1 MNGVVIVAAGTG
13 SRMNMGINKQ
23 FIKLEGKEIIAY
35 TIEKFYNNSN
45 IEDIVVVVKED
56 ESEFFKKEILDKYNF
71 KNVKIAY
78 GGKERQD
85 SVYNGLKLLD
95 EKCDV
100 VLIHDG
106 ARPFVSDKI
115 IDKSIEEAKEHKAIV
130 VGVPVKDTIKVI
142 DNDKNDVHKLVEGRK
157 LIIGGVNVPHEKGL
171 LGHSDADVLIH
182 AVMDSILGALAL
194 GDIGKHFPDTDEK
207 YKGADSMKLLE
218 FVYNLI
224 NEKGYGIGNIDCTI
238 IAQSPKM
245 APHIQNMR
253 ENIAKALNT
262 SIENITVKATT
273 EEGRGFTGAK
283 EGIAAQSICLLVK
296 VDK

>member
-115 IDKSIEEAKEHKAIV
+115 IDKSIEEAKEQKAIV

-142 DNDKNDVHKLVEGRK
+142 DNDKNIVDTPNRSVLWAVQTPQTFDYNILIDAYKDAFKNKFYGTDDAMLVER
-157 LIIGGVNVPHEKGL
+157 IGYKVKMLEGSYNNIKITTQEDLNIG
-171 LGHSDADVLIH
+171 SQ
-182 AVMDSILGALAL
+182 ILRVQ
-194 GDIGKHFPDTDEK
+194 D
-207 YKGADSMKLLE
+207 
-218 FVYNLI
+218 
-224 NEKGYGIGNIDCTI
+224 
-238 IAQSPKM
+238 
-245 APHIQNMR
+245 
-253 ENIAKALNT
+253 
-262 SIENITVKATT
+262 
-273 EEGRGFTGAK
+273 
-283 EGIAAQSICLLVK
+283 
-296 VDK
+296 

>member
-1 MNGVVIVAAGTG
+1 MSKKYPETFAKRDFILKETAG
-13 SRMNMGINKQ
+13 Q
-23 FIKLEGKEIIAY
+23 
-35 TIEKFYNNSN
+35 KFYNNSN

-142 DNDKNDVHKLVEGRK
+142 DNDKNIVDTPNRSVLWAVQTPQTFDYNILIDAYKDAFKNKFYGTDDAMLVER
-157 LIIGGVNVPHEKGL
+157 IGYKVKMLEGSYNNIKITTQEDLNIG
-171 LGHSDADVLIH
+171 SQ
-182 AVMDSILGALAL
+182 ILRVQ
-194 GDIGKHFPDTDEK
+194 D
-207 YKGADSMKLLE
+207 
-218 FVYNLI
+218 
-224 NEKGYGIGNIDCTI
+224 
-238 IAQSPKM
+238 
-245 APHIQNMR
+245 
-253 ENIAKALNT
+253 
-262 SIENITVKATT
+262 
-273 EEGRGFTGAK
+273 
-283 EGIAAQSICLLVK
+283 
-296 VDK
+296 

>member
-56 ESEFFKKEILDKYNF
+56 ESDFFKKEILDKYNF
-71 KNVKIAY
+71 KNIKIAY

-95 EKCDV
+95 KKCHV

-115 IDKSIEEAKEHKAIV
+115 IDNCIKEAKNHKAVV

-142 DNDKNDVHKLVEGRK
+142 DKDKYIVDTPNRSVLWSVQTPQIFDYNILIDAYKDAFKNGFYGTDDAMLVER
-157 LIIGGVNVPHEKGL
+157 IGYKVKMVEGSYNNIKITTQEDL
-171 LGHSDADVLIH
+171 NLGSQ
-182 AVMDSILGALAL
+182 ILR
-194 GDIGKHFPDTDEK
+194 
-207 YKGADSMKLLE
+207 
-218 FVYNLI
+218 
-224 NEKGYGIGNIDCTI
+224 
-238 IAQSPKM
+238 
-245 APHIQNMR
+245 IQ
-253 ENIAKALNT
+253 
-262 SIENITVKATT
+262 
-273 EEGRGFTGAK
+273 
-283 EGIAAQSICLLVK
+283 
-296 VDK
+296 D

>member
-23 FIKLEGKEIIAY
+23 FIKLEGKEIIVY

-142 DNDKNDVHKLVEGRK
+142 DNDKNIVDTPNRSVLWAVQTPQTFDYNILIDAYKDAFKNKFYGTDDAMLVER
-157 LIIGGVNVPHEKGL
+157 IGYKVKMLEGSYNNIKITTQEDLNIG
-171 LGHSDADVLIH
+171 SQ
-182 AVMDSILGALAL
+182 ILRVQ
-194 GDIGKHFPDTDEK
+194 D
-207 YKGADSMKLLE
+207 
-218 FVYNLI
+218 
-224 NEKGYGIGNIDCTI
+224 
-238 IAQSPKM
+238 
-245 APHIQNMR
+245 
-253 ENIAKALNT
+253 
-262 SIENITVKATT
+262 
-273 EEGRGFTGAK
+273 
-283 EGIAAQSICLLVK
+283 
-296 VDK
+296 

>member
-95 EKCDV
+95 EKCAV

-142 DNDKNDVHKLVEGRK
+142 DNDKNIVDTPNRSVLWAVQTPQTFDYNILIDAYKDAFKNKFYGTDDAMLVER
-157 LIIGGVNVPHEKGL
+157 IGYKVKMLEGSYNNIKITTQEDLNIG
-171 LGHSDADVLIH
+171 SQ
-182 AVMDSILGALAL
+182 ILRVQ
-194 GDIGKHFPDTDEK
+194 D
-207 YKGADSMKLLE
+207 
-218 FVYNLI
+218 
-224 NEKGYGIGNIDCTI
+224 
-238 IAQSPKM
+238 
-245 APHIQNMR
+245 
-253 ENIAKALNT
+253 
-262 SIENITVKATT
+262 
-273 EEGRGFTGAK
+273 
-283 EGIAAQSICLLVK
+283 
-296 VDK
+296 

>member
-115 IDKSIEEAKEHKAIV
+115 IDNCIEEVKEHKAIV

-142 DNDKNDVHKLVEGRK
+142 DNDKNIVDTPNRSVLWAVQTPQTFDYNILIDAYKDAFKNKFYGTDDAMLVER
-157 LIIGGVNVPHEKGL
+157 IGYKVKMLEGSYNNIKITTQEDLNIG
-171 LGHSDADVLIH
+171 SQ
-182 AVMDSILGALAL
+182 ILRVQ
-194 GDIGKHFPDTDEK
+194 D
-207 YKGADSMKLLE
+207 
-218 FVYNLI
+218 
-224 NEKGYGIGNIDCTI
+224 
-238 IAQSPKM
+238 
-245 APHIQNMR
+245 
-253 ENIAKALNT
+253 
-262 SIENITVKATT
+262 
-273 EEGRGFTGAK
+273 
-283 EGIAAQSICLLVK
+283 
-296 VDK
+296 

>member
-13 SRMNMGINKQ
+13 SRMNMEINKQ

-142 DNDKNDVHKLVEGRK
+142 DNDKNIVDTPNRSVLWAVQTPQTFDYNILIDAYKDAFKNKFYGTDDAMLVER
-157 LIIGGVNVPHEKGL
+157 IGYKVKMLEGSYNNIKITTQEDLNIG
-171 LGHSDADVLIH
+171 SQ
-182 AVMDSILGALAL
+182 ILRVQ
-194 GDIGKHFPDTDEK
+194 D
-207 YKGADSMKLLE
+207 
-218 FVYNLI
+218 
-224 NEKGYGIGNIDCTI
+224 
-238 IAQSPKM
+238 
-245 APHIQNMR
+245 
-253 ENIAKALNT
+253 
-262 SIENITVKATT
+262 
-273 EEGRGFTGAK
+273 
-283 EGIAAQSICLLVK
+283 
-296 VDK
+296 

>member
-142 DNDKNDVHKLVEGRK
+142 DNDKNIVDTPNRSVLWAVQTPQTFDYNILIDAYKDAFKNKFYGTDDAMLVER
-157 LIIGGVNVPHEKGL
+157 IGYKVKMLEGSYNNIKITTQEDL
-171 LGHSDADVLIH
+171 N
-182 AVMDSILGALAL
+182 
-194 GDIGKHFPDTDEK
+194 IGSQIVRVQD
-207 YKGADSMKLLE
+207 
-218 FVYNLI
+218 
-224 NEKGYGIGNIDCTI
+224 
-238 IAQSPKM
+238 
-245 APHIQNMR
+245 
-253 ENIAKALNT
+253 
-262 SIENITVKATT
+262 
-273 EEGRGFTGAK
+273 
-283 EGIAAQSICLLVK
+283 
-296 VDK
+296 

>member
-142 DNDKNDVHKLVEGRK
+142 DNDNNIVDTPNRSVLWAVQTPQTFDYNILIDAYKDAFKNKFYGTDDAMLVER
-157 LIIGGVNVPHEKGL
+157 IGYKVKMLEGSYNNIKITTQEDLNVG
-171 LGHSDADVLIH
+171 SQ
-182 AVMDSILGALAL
+182 ILRVQ
-194 GDIGKHFPDTDEK
+194 D
-207 YKGADSMKLLE
+207 
-218 FVYNLI
+218 
-224 NEKGYGIGNIDCTI
+224 
-238 IAQSPKM
+238 
-245 APHIQNMR
+245 
-253 ENIAKALNT
+253 
-262 SIENITVKATT
+262 
-273 EEGRGFTGAK
+273 
-283 EGIAAQSICLLVK
+283 
-296 VDK
+296 

>member
-71 KNVKIAY
+71 KNIKIAY

-85 SVYNGLKLLD
+85 SVYNGLKSLD
-95 EKCDV
+95 KKCDV

-115 IDKSIEEAKEHKAIV
+115 IYNCIEEVKEHKAIV
-130 VGVPVKDTIKVI
+130 VGVPVKDTIKII
-142 DNDKNDVHKLVEGRK
+142 DNDKNIVDTPNRSVLWAVQTPQTFDYNILIDAYKDAFKSGFYGTDDAMLVER
-157 LIIGGVNVPHEKGL
+157 IGYKVKMVEGSYNNIKITTKEDLSVG
-171 LGHSDADVLIH
+171 SQ
-182 AVMDSILGALAL
+182 IL
-194 GDIGKHFPDTDEK
+194 K
-207 YKGADSMKLLE
+207 
-218 FVYNLI
+218 
-224 NEKGYGIGNIDCTI
+224 
-238 IAQSPKM
+238 
-245 APHIQNMR
+245 IQ
-253 ENIAKALNT
+253 
-262 SIENITVKATT
+262 
-273 EEGRGFTGAK
+273 
-283 EGIAAQSICLLVK
+283 
-296 VDK
+296 D

>member
-13 SRMNMGINKQ
+13 SRMKMGINKQ

-71 KNVKIAY
+71 KNIKIAY

-85 SVYNGLKLLD
+85 SVYNGLKSLD
-95 EKCDV
+95 KKCDI

-115 IDKSIEEAKEHKAIV
+115 IDNCIEEVKEHKAIV

-142 DNDKNDVHKLVEGRK
+142 DNDKNIVDTPNRSVLWAVQTPQTFDYNILIDAYKDAFKSGFYGTDDAMLVER
-157 LIIGGVNVPHEKGL
+157 IGYKVKMVEGSYNNIKITTQKDLSVG
-171 LGHSDADVLIH
+171 SQ
-182 AVMDSILGALAL
+182 IL
-194 GDIGKHFPDTDEK
+194 K
-207 YKGADSMKLLE
+207 
-218 FVYNLI
+218 
-224 NEKGYGIGNIDCTI
+224 
-238 IAQSPKM
+238 
-245 APHIQNMR
+245 IQ
-253 ENIAKALNT
+253 
-262 SIENITVKATT
+262 
-273 EEGRGFTGAK
+273 
-283 EGIAAQSICLLVK
+283 
-296 VDK
+296 D

>member
-56 ESEFFKKEILDKYNF
+56 EFEFFNKKEILDKYNF

-115 IDKSIEEAKEHKAIV
+115 IDKSIQEAKEHKAIV

-142 DNDKNDVHKLVEGRK
+142 DNDKNIVDTPNRSVLWAVQTPQTFDYNILIDAYKDAFKNKFYGTDDAMLVER
-157 LIIGGVNVPHEKGL
+157 IGYKVKMLEGSYNNIKITTQEDLNIG
-171 LGHSDADVLIH
+171 SQ
-182 AVMDSILGALAL
+182 ILRVQ
-194 GDIGKHFPDTDEK
+194 D
-207 YKGADSMKLLE
+207 
-218 FVYNLI
+218 
-224 NEKGYGIGNIDCTI
+224 
-238 IAQSPKM
+238 
-245 APHIQNMR
+245 
-253 ENIAKALNT
+253 
-262 SIENITVKATT
+262 
-273 EEGRGFTGAK
+273 
-283 EGIAAQSICLLVK
+283 
-296 VDK
+296 

>member
-142 DNDKNDVHKLVEGRK
+142 DNDKNIVDTPNRSVLWAVQTPQTFDYNILIDAYKDAFKNKFYGTDDAVLVER
-157 LIIGGVNVPHEKGL
+157 IGYKVKMLEGSYNNIKITTQEDLNVG
-171 LGHSDADVLIH
+171 SQ
-182 AVMDSILGALAL
+182 ILRVQ
-194 GDIGKHFPDTDEK
+194 D
-207 YKGADSMKLLE
+207 
-218 FVYNLI
+218 
-224 NEKGYGIGNIDCTI
+224 
-238 IAQSPKM
+238 
-245 APHIQNMR
+245 
-253 ENIAKALNT
+253 
-262 SIENITVKATT
+262 
-273 EEGRGFTGAK
+273 
-283 EGIAAQSICLLVK
+283 
-296 VDK
+296 

>member
-56 ESEFFKKEILDKYNF
+56 ESEFFTKEILDKYNF

-142 DNDKNDVHKLVEGRK
+142 DNDKNIVDTPNRSVLWAVQTPQTFDYNILIDAYKDAFKNKFYGTDDAMLVER
-157 LIIGGVNVPHEKGL
+157 IGYKVKMLEGSYNNIKITTQEDLNIG
-171 LGHSDADVLIH
+171 SQ
-182 AVMDSILGALAL
+182 ILRVQ
-194 GDIGKHFPDTDEK
+194 D
-207 YKGADSMKLLE
+207 
-218 FVYNLI
+218 
-224 NEKGYGIGNIDCTI
+224 
-238 IAQSPKM
+238 
-245 APHIQNMR
+245 
-253 ENIAKALNT
+253 
-262 SIENITVKATT
+262 
-273 EEGRGFTGAK
+273 
-283 EGIAAQSICLLVK
+283 
-296 VDK
+296 

>member
-13 SRMNMGINKQ
+13 SRMKMGINKQ

-71 KNVKIAY
+71 KNIKIAY

-85 SVYNGLKLLD
+85 SVYNGLKSLD
-95 EKCDV
+95 KKCDI

-115 IDKSIEEAKEHKAIV
+115 IDNCIEEVKEHKAIV

-142 DNDKNDVHKLVEGRK
+142 DNDKNIVDTPNRSVLWAVQTPQTFDYNILIDAYKDAFKSGFYGTDDAMLVER
-157 LIIGGVNVPHEKGL
+157 IGYKVKMVEGSYNNIKITTKEDLSVG
-171 LGHSDADVLIH
+171 SQ
-182 AVMDSILGALAL
+182 IL
-194 GDIGKHFPDTDEK
+194 K
-207 YKGADSMKLLE
+207 
-218 FVYNLI
+218 
-224 NEKGYGIGNIDCTI
+224 
-238 IAQSPKM
+238 
-245 APHIQNMR
+245 IQ
-253 ENIAKALNT
+253 
-262 SIENITVKATT
+262 
-273 EEGRGFTGAK
+273 
-283 EGIAAQSICLLVK
+283 
-296 VDK
+296 D

>member
-130 VGVPVKDTIKVI
+130 VGVPVKYTIKVI
-142 DNDKNDVHKLVEGRK
+142 DNDKNIVDTPNRSVLWAVQTPQTFDYNILIDAYKDAFKNKFYGTDDAMLVER
-157 LIIGGVNVPHEKGL
+157 IGYKVKMLEGSYNNIKITTQEDLNVG
-171 LGHSDADVLIH
+171 SQ
-182 AVMDSILGALAL
+182 ILRVQ
-194 GDIGKHFPDTDEK
+194 D
-207 YKGADSMKLLE
+207 
-218 FVYNLI
+218 
-224 NEKGYGIGNIDCTI
+224 
-238 IAQSPKM
+238 
-245 APHIQNMR
+245 
-253 ENIAKALNT
+253 
-262 SIENITVKATT
+262 
-273 EEGRGFTGAK
+273 
-283 EGIAAQSICLLVK
+283 
-296 VDK
+296 

>member
-142 DNDKNDVHKLVEGRK
+142 DNDKNIVDTPNRNVLWAVQTPQTFDYNILIDAYKDAFKNKFYGTDDAMLVER
-157 LIIGGVNVPHEKGL
+157 IGYKVKMLEGSYNNIKITTQEDLNIG
-171 LGHSDADVLIH
+171 SQ
-182 AVMDSILGALAL
+182 ILRVQ
-194 GDIGKHFPDTDEK
+194 D
-207 YKGADSMKLLE
+207 
-218 FVYNLI
+218 
-224 NEKGYGIGNIDCTI
+224 
-238 IAQSPKM
+238 
-245 APHIQNMR
+245 
-253 ENIAKALNT
+253 
-262 SIENITVKATT
+262 
-273 EEGRGFTGAK
+273 
-283 EGIAAQSICLLVK
+283 
-296 VDK
+296 

>member
-35 TIEKFYNNSN
+35 TIEKFHNNSN

-142 DNDKNDVHKLVEGRK
+142 DNDKNIVDTPNRSVLWAVQTPQTFDYNILIDAYKDAFKNKFYGTDDAMLVER
-157 LIIGGVNVPHEKGL
+157 IGYKVKMLEGSYNNIKITTQEDLNIG
-171 LGHSDADVLIH
+171 SQ
-182 AVMDSILGALAL
+182 ILRVQ
-194 GDIGKHFPDTDEK
+194 D
-207 YKGADSMKLLE
+207 
-218 FVYNLI
+218 
-224 NEKGYGIGNIDCTI
+224 
-238 IAQSPKM
+238 
-245 APHIQNMR
+245 
-253 ENIAKALNT
+253 
-262 SIENITVKATT
+262 
-273 EEGRGFTGAK
+273 
-283 EGIAAQSICLLVK
+283 
-296 VDK
+296 

>member
-56 ESEFFKKEILDKYNF
+56 EYKINKKEILDKYNF

-115 IDKSIEEAKEHKAIV
+115 IDKSIAEATEHKAIV

-142 DNDKNDVHKLVEGRK
+142 DNDKNIVDTPNRSVLWAVQTPQTFDYNILIDAYKDAFKNKFYGTDDAMLVER
-157 LIIGGVNVPHEKGL
+157 IGYKVKMLEGSYNNIKITTQEDLNIG
-171 LGHSDADVLIH
+171 SQ
-182 AVMDSILGALAL
+182 ILRVQ
-194 GDIGKHFPDTDEK
+194 D
-207 YKGADSMKLLE
+207 
-218 FVYNLI
+218 
-224 NEKGYGIGNIDCTI
+224 
-238 IAQSPKM
+238 
-245 APHIQNMR
+245 
-253 ENIAKALNT
+253 
-262 SIENITVKATT
+262 
-273 EEGRGFTGAK
+273 
-283 EGIAAQSICLLVK
+283 
-296 VDK
+296 

>member
-142 DNDKNDVHKLVEGRK
+142 DNDKNIVDTPNRSVLWAVQTPQTFDYNILIDAYKDAFKNKFYGNDDAMIVER
-157 LIIGGVNVPHEKGL
+157 IGYKVKMLEGSYNNIKITTKEDLNVG
-171 LGHSDADVLIH
+171 SQ
-182 AVMDSILGALAL
+182 ILRVQ
-194 GDIGKHFPDTDEK
+194 D
-207 YKGADSMKLLE
+207 
-218 FVYNLI
+218 
-224 NEKGYGIGNIDCTI
+224 
-238 IAQSPKM
+238 
-245 APHIQNMR
+245 
-253 ENIAKALNT
+253 
-262 SIENITVKATT
+262 
-273 EEGRGFTGAK
+273 
-283 EGIAAQSICLLVK
+283 
-296 VDK
+296 

>member
-1 MNGVVIVAAGTG
+1 MKGVVIVAAGTG

-142 DNDKNDVHKLVEGRK
+142 DNDKNIVDTPNRSVLWAVQTPQTFDYNILIDAYKDAFKNKFYGTDDAMLVER
-157 LIIGGVNVPHEKGL
+157 IGYKVKMLEGSYNNIKITTQEDLNVG
-171 LGHSDADVLIH
+171 SQ
-182 AVMDSILGALAL
+182 ILRVQ
-194 GDIGKHFPDTDEK
+194 D
-207 YKGADSMKLLE
+207 
-218 FVYNLI
+218 
-224 NEKGYGIGNIDCTI
+224 
-238 IAQSPKM
+238 
-245 APHIQNMR
+245 
-253 ENIAKALNT
+253 
-262 SIENITVKATT
+262 
-273 EEGRGFTGAK
+273 
-283 EGIAAQSICLLVK
+283 
-296 VDK
+296 

>member
-13 SRMNMGINKQ
+13 SRMKMGINKQ

-71 KNVKIAY
+71 KNIKIAY

-95 EKCDV
+95 KKCDV

-115 IDKSIEEAKEHKAIV
+115 IDNCIEEVKEHKAIV

-142 DNDKNDVHKLVEGRK
+142 DNDKNIVDTPNRSVLWAVQTPQTFDYNILIDAYKDAFKSGFYGTDDAMLVER
-157 LIIGGVNVPHEKGL
+157 IGYKVKMVEGSYNNIKITTQEDLSVG
-171 LGHSDADVLIH
+171 SQ
-182 AVMDSILGALAL
+182 IL
-194 GDIGKHFPDTDEK
+194 K
-207 YKGADSMKLLE
+207 
-218 FVYNLI
+218 
-224 NEKGYGIGNIDCTI
+224 
-238 IAQSPKM
+238 
-245 APHIQNMR
+245 IQ
-253 ENIAKALNT
+253 
-262 SIENITVKATT
+262 
-273 EEGRGFTGAK
+273 
-283 EGIAAQSICLLVK
+283 
-296 VDK
+296 D